1 MLPDDADDFHTFFF
15 YNFES
20 FDLENYGSESIKRVS
35 RLYHK
40 SVSPDLPKQFNHV
53 LQKTEL
59 NDDTDFLQI
68 GGDN

>member
-20 FDLENYGSESIKRVS
+20 FDLENYGDESIKRVS

-40 SVSPDLPKQFNHV
+40 SVSPEVPKQFNHV
-53 LQKTEL
+53 L
-59 NDDTDFLQI
+59 
-68 GGDN
+68 